1 MIKWIGAGLILLG
14 AGGFGVGK
22 AAKFYRQMR
31 QLHSFSNALEILK
44 CELNYTLLPLPELCR
59 VTAERSE
66 RVCAGVLRGYARLL
80 EQGSPRKMAAAA
92 CLENNALCLPEEA
105 QTALLEMLSSMGRYD
120 LDGENRLLSRT
131 QLRLEAA
138 IRTGEAEKRP
148 MVKGY
153 AALAL
158 CTGAALAILLM

>member
-1 MIKWIGAGLILLG
+1 M
-14 AGGFGVGK
+14 
-22 AAKFYRQMR
+22 
-31 QLHSFSNALEILK
+31 S
-44 CELNYTLLPLPELCR
+44 
-59 VTAERSE
+59 
-66 RVCAGVLRGYARLL
+66 
-80 EQGSPRKMAAAA
+80 
-92 CLENNALCLPEEA
+92 CLESRVLCLTEEA
-105 QTALLEMLSSMGRYD
+105 QTALLDLFSSMGRYD

-153 AALAL
+153 AALGL

>member
-1 MIKWIGAGLILLG
+1 M
-14 AGGFGVGK
+14 
-22 AAKFYRQMR
+22 
-31 QLHSFSNALEILK
+31 
-44 CELNYTLLPLPELCR
+44 
-59 VTAERSE
+59 
-66 RVCAGVLRGYARLL
+66 
-80 EQGSPRKMAAAA
+80 
-92 CLENNALCLPEEA
+92 ENKALCFPEEA
-105 QTALLEMLSSMGRYD
+105 KNSLLDLFSSMGRYD